1 MSKGAQTA
9 MAKAESLANGMR
21 KNIEKVRTLGIDTDY
36 IARLEEEVA
45 ALAATDRAVEEAA
58 ATLSE
63 LRRKNNEAMSRLNE
77 DVLTAKK
84 SIKAKYDKMEWLDF
98 GIADKQ

>member
-9 MAKAESLANGMR
+9 MVKAESLASGMR
-21 KNIEKVRTLGIDTDY
+21 KNIEKVRPLGIDTDY

-58 ATLSE
+58 AALSE
-63 LRRKNNEAMSRLNE
+63 LRRKNNEAMSRLND
-77 DVLTAKK
+77 DVLIAKK
-84 SIKAKYDKMEWLDF
+84 SIKANYDKMLWLDF
-98 GIADKQ
+98 GITDKQ

>member
-21 KNIEKVRTLGIDTDY
+21 KNIEKVKPLGIDMDY
-36 IARLEEEVA
+36 IVRLEEEVA

-58 ATLSE
+58 AALSE

-77 DVLTAKK
+77 DVLAAKK
-84 SIKAKYDKMEWLDF
+84 NIKSRYDKMEWPDF

>member
-1 MSKGAQTA
+1 

-58 ATLSE
+58 VHIAE
-63 LRRKNNEAMSRLNE
+63 LRARNNEAIRLLRD
-77 DVLTAKK
+77 DVQNAKK
-84 SIKAKYDKMEWLDF
+84 AIKGNYDKADWYNL
-98 GIADKQ
+98 GITDKQ